1 MLSLSHVRYAYTNS
15 KEFIAVASEGDMGK
29 YSPEFRKL
37 LIKMG
42 MPEWQFKM
50 RNFDKNTDEYAKSAA
65 EILKANPGKT
75 LEEIIFHDKPAV
87 SEKSS
92 RTSDINNKISFEQR
106 DYNEAGGVDLH
117 SKIAETSGEIIS
129 AEAVEAAMRTRNFIS
144 VDLQTKELNP

>member
-1 MLSLSHVRYAYTNS
+1 
-15 KEFIAVASEGDMGK
+15 
-29 YSPEFRKL
+29 
-37 LIKMG
+37 

-50 RNFDKNTDEYAKSAA
+50 KNFDKNADEYAKSAA
-65 EILKANPGKT
+65 EVLKVNPGKT

-92 RTSDINNKISFEQR
+92 RTSDINNKISSEQR

-129 AEAVEAAMRTRNFIS
+129 AEAVEAAMRTP
-144 VDLQTKELNP
+144 ELYQRGFTDQRIESLMKSIDGNPQKITLLSRLLPLEHRQFDYSAIKIY